1 LLASLARETEKGEKQ
16 MKTIRLNGKFEKVS
30 IDEERALRII
40 AENGYAVP
48 RSALFFGGRRFGRYL
63 VPIWAPSGSLAQ
75 ARFSLLGI
83 RAGERRDYQGEVWLA
98 ERSPVLRASFERKT
112 KSPEGR
118 REAKFFEGHPRC
130 RHGMFGNPRRVNLIL
145 RKLDQS

>member
-1 LLASLARETEKGEKQ
+1 
-16 MKTIRLNGKFEKVS
+16 MKTIKLNGKFEKIS

-48 RSALFFGGRRFGRYL
+48 RSALFFGGRRHGRYL
-63 VPIWAPSGSLAQ
+63 IPTWAPSGSLAQ

-83 RAGERRDYQGEVWLA
+83 RAGERRNYRDEAWLA
-98 ERSPVLRASFERKT
+98 EHSPILYAYFERET

-118 REAKFFEGHPRC
+118 RKDKFFEAHPRC

>member
-1 LLASLARETEKGEKQ
+1 
-16 MKTIRLNGKFEKVS
+16 MKTIKLNGKFEKIS

-40 AENGYAVP
+40 QENDYAIP
-48 RSALFFGGRRFGRYL
+48 RSALFFGGRRHGRYL
-63 VPIWAPSGSLAQ
+63 IPTWAPLGTKHGRLA
-75 ARFSLLGI
+75 LLGI
-83 RAGERRDYQGEVWLA
+83 RASERRNYQFEAWLA
-98 ERSPVLRASFERKT
+98 EHSPILQAYLERET

-118 REAKFFEGHPRC
+118 REAKFFEAHPRC